1 MTKRYTKSTPRPPQT
16 VAEGV
21 SESGHA
27 FKIEYD
33 IANRDYASYLDNAFI
48 GFRRTATDARA
59 LIDGRLLDMAE
70 MGVW

>member
-21 SESGHA
+21 SQSGHSWR
-27 FKIEYD
+27 IEFD
-33 IANRDYASYLDNAFI
+33 PSNRDYLSFLDEGPI